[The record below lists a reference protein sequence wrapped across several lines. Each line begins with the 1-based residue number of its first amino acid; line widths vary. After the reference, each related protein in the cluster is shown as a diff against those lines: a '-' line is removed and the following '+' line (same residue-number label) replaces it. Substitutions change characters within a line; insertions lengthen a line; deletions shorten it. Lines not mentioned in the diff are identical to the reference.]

1 MQETFRKSLENNWKN
16 PNQRILSF
24 LENNVDDEGYPTVSK
39 WNEFLVTENND
50 LEVYQTLMYFLINRK
65 LPLPLANISSDI
77 TKNLFLRYKTKNI
90 SSFKFSCDYEDSLIH
105 RLSKEPYQY
114 EYDNWT
120 LGYFPKN
127 MGANKISNYFA
138 QEERMKCEVMNK
150 ETPIFLWTEEHGISR
165 LLDSLR
171 RMKMPS
177 ISKSIFRQTFTIA
190 GQFAAQF
197 NVNTSKNLYNL
208 IEGTKV
214 FDISSGWGDRLTGFY
229 LSDKEMYIGTDPNAK
244 MFEIYKEM
252 CKTYESWLGN
262 KNIQLTEYENYF
274 ELKGIKT
281 VRIYNLPAE
290 DLPYEEIPNVDV
302 TFSSPPYFN
311 KELYG
316 KDSEKEDNQ
325 SWKRYTNDDQWLNN
339 FLYVVM
345 DNMIPKSKTTMIN
358 ITDIGIGSG
367 RKRIC
372 DPMVNNYKDKFVGIA
387 GFELARNMN
396 VAKEV
401 KGVYTEPIWVFGE
414 FPTKKRNDLTSFFS

>member
-1 MQETFRKSLENNWKN
+1 
-16 PNQRILSF
+16 
-24 LENNVDDEGYPTVSK
+24 
-39 WNEFLVTENND
+39 
-50 LEVYQTLMYFLINRK
+50 
-65 LPLPLANISSDI
+65 
-77 TKNLFLRYKTKNI
+77 
-90 SSFKFSCDYEDSLIH
+90 
-105 RLSKEPYQY
+105 
-114 EYDNWT
+114 
-120 LGYFPKN
+120 
-127 MGANKISNYFA
+127 
-138 QEERMKCEVMNK
+138 
-150 ETPIFLWTEEHGISR
+150 
-165 LLDSLR
+165 
-171 RMKMPS
+171 
-177 ISKSIFRQTFTIA
+177 
-190 GQFAAQF
+190 
-197 NVNTSKNLYNL
+197 
-208 IEGTKV
+208 
-214 FDISSGWGDRLTGFY
+214 
-229 LSDKEMYIGTDPNAK
+229 
-244 MFEIYKEM
+244 
-252 CKTYESWLGN
+252 LGN

-372 DPMVNNYKDKFVGIA
+372 DPMVNNYKEKFVGIA